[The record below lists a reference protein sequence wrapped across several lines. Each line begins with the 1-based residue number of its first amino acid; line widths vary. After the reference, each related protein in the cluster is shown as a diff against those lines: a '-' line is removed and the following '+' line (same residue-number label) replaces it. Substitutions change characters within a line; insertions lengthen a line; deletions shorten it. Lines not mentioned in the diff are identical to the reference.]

1 MAGFSLYVSNTTSTK
16 QGYLCY
22 KDHTTGT
29 PSLDQNISCSIYG
42 RYVIYYNERS
52 HNRPSYLSQYAYN
65 ELCEL
70 QVFGEYILIFIFFL
84 FLSSNSCSSFFFVF
98 FHFIF
103 WIGCRGNY
111 GDGCLYACPRN
122 CLNGNCDAFTGHCLN
137 CSSGYYGPL
146 CINGLYLQN
155 YCLSFL
161 MLHILTAALFLLS
174 DK

>member
-84 FLSSNSCSSFFFVF
+84 FLSSNSCSSFFFRF
-98 FHFIF
+98 FSFYILDRVSRKL
-103 WIGCRGNY
+103 WRW
-111 GDGCLYACPRN
+111 L
-122 CLNGNCDAFTGHCLN
+122 
-137 CSSGYYGPL
+137 SV
-146 CINGLYLQN
+146 
-155 YCLSFL
+155 CLSEK
-161 MLHILTAALFLLS
+161 LS
-174 DK
+174 EWEL